1 MSDTKQL
8 INSLDQK
15 VDQLL
20 AKLKQEGEATLKK
33 DEEIRGL
40 KSKISEQSEA
50 LEQLKIELESK
61 NKIEVSSDAEDTGAA
76 KQKIDELVNEIDKC
90 ISLIKV

>member
-61 NKIEVSSDAEDTGAA
+61 NKIEVSSDAADTGAA

>member
-20 AKLKQEGEATLKK
+20 AKLKQEGENTLKK
-33 DEEIRGL
+33 DEEISGL

-50 LEQLKIELESK
+50 LEKLKFELESK
-61 NKIEVSSDAEDTGAA
+61 RIVETSSDSADTGAA

>member
-15 VDQLL
+15 VDQLVS
-20 AKLKQEGEATLKK
+20 KLKQESQSSGKK
-33 DEEIRGL
+33 DDEISSL
-40 KSKISEQSEA
+40 KNKLSEQSSELDKLKSEIESMGKVEA
-50 LEQLKIELESK
+50 
-61 NKIEVSSDAEDTGAA
+61 VSNQADSSVA
-76 KQKIDELVNEIDKC
+76 KQRIDELVNEIDKC